1 MAGKGRPFTP
11 GNPGR
16 PKGSPDKLTVFRRQ
30 LADLLPEAKEKLAE
44 GIRDGDG
51 KMIELLFRLIW
62 VPNRSSY
69 PPVAIDF
76 DKPRAALTAI
86 KAALRDGAIS
96 VDHADALLS
105 ALERTARLETAI
117 ALADATLVE
126 ADPLETAQSVITAA
140 RQNAD
145 LDTLTQTVRT
155 TLPYV
160 VPRPEPLPP
169 EPTGVISNEPYDQ
182 EELNRQWEAEFCN
195 SDPKTD
201 TE

>member
-1 MAGKGRPFTP
+1 MAKFTKDNQP
-11 GNPGR
+11 AVKGR

-69 PPVAIDF
+69 PPVAVDF
-76 DKPRAALTAI
+76 DKPRDALTAI
-86 KAALRDGAIS
+86 KAALRDGSIS

-117 ALADATLVE
+117 ALADASLVE
-126 ADPLETAQSVITAA
+126 ADPWETVQSVIHAA
-140 RQNAD
+140 RQTAD
-145 LDTLTQTVRT
+145 LDTLTEAVRT
-155 TLPYV
+155 TLPYL
-160 VPRPEPLPP
+160 VPRPEPKPP

-195 SDPKTD
+195 PDPKTD